1 MTQLAILTPTEK
13 RQFDAPPSF
22 TQADRHRYFSI
33 PAHLRPIVSRISR
46 IDNKIGFLLQWGY
59 FRASARFYPAD
70 QFKQRDIAYVKR
82 LLDCD
87 DVDLSQYVGTVVTRH
102 RQRILSTLGWQEADA
117 ADKEQLYQ
125 QAFRQARH
133 QDSPQDILFSLV
145 DTCWKY
151 QIALPSY
158 HVLSE
163 FITRSYNTAEQ
174 SLLSAVEDRL
184 SAANRTHLEGL
195 LQPVGRSTRATL
207 GITAYKTIDQSLQP
221 GRIASSIAIANL
233 FRDHFM
239 ALESAFGA
247 LSLGDK
253 ATRYYATWLQKADY
267 QQLSQFPNR
276 HKLYLYLLGFIQHQF
291 YQRQDSLVDVLL
303 KSVTAMNHRVR
314 RELGMLDKKA
324 KSERDQAIQTLS
336 TAYKSATQLAKDV
349 ISIVNSKNAT
359 PNEKYYKIEDL
370 VNDYQAID
378 DSDLALIDTLE
389 TQLLRE
395 SLHERYY
402 ALMEGE
408 SLKLQRRVS
417 GVIKALEFDPASDAI
432 ELLSAI
438 NHFKTTGG
446 ALGIHPPL
454 DFLSAQEISAVQRD
468 GTIVTSLYK
477 CLLFMHIAQAIKA
490 GRLNL
495 RYSYRYRAIQDYL
508 IDKKYWNANK
518 AQLLR
523 ETGLLQFAD
532 GNAYLESLK
541 KVIDDRYTDV
551 NKRFLA
557 GDNPHMSV
565 DEVGYCR
572 VRTPK
577 TDSDDTSF
585 ISSTLSQNGYIPILQ
600 VLKEVNRVCHFI
612 RSFKHLSS
620 KHHKMRPT
628 EEVLMA
634 GILGKGSNIGLGK
647 LASISAGI
655 REHTLH
661 NTVTWY
667 FDIDNIRSANR
678 KIVDLI
684 HRLALANNYLSQPSV
699 IHSSSDGRKVN
710 VAVDSLHAS
719 HSYKYFGKEKG
730 VTDYTFIDARQSL
743 FHNTVFSA
751 SDREAPYVIDGLVE
765 NPVPENQVHS
775 TDTHGFSESIFAATH
790 FIGVAFAPRLKNLGR
805 QKMYSFS
812 TRRTYQKKGYKLL
825 PSRTINSK
833 LILRH
838 WDDILRFMATIKTHH
853 ASASQLFKR
862 LSSYAKD
869 HPLYK
874 ALKEFGRI
882 IKTQFI
888 LTYYDNVELRQQIH
902 KQLNRVEQ
910 ANKFSH
916 AVFFDNDQAFQEGGR
931 DEQEISNACKLLLQ
945 NAIILWNYLYLSEM
959 VVNTPNQEE
968 RSSLVEAIRGGSVIT
983 WKHINLRGEYDF
995 RRKAA
1000 NDPQFDFRRIKALTI
1015 S

>member
-1 MTQLAILTPTEK
+1 MSELAILSPAEK
-13 RQFDAPPSF
+13 RQFDTPPSF
-22 TQADRHRYFSI
+22 NLADRHRYFSI
-33 PAHLRPIVSRISR
+33 PAHLRPILSRISR
-46 IDNKIGFLLQWGY
+46 LDNKIGFVLQWGY
-59 FRASARFYPAD
+59 FRADARFYPVE

-82 LLDCD
+82 LLNCTE
-87 DVDLSQYVGTVVTRH
+87 VDLSRYVGTVVTRH
-102 RQRILSTLGWQEADA
+102 RHRILSTLDWQEATAD
-117 ADKEQLYQ
+117 DKEQLLQ
-125 QAFRQARH
+125 QALRQARH
-133 QDSPQDILFSLV
+133 QDFPKDILYALV
-145 DTCWKY
+145 DACWKY
-151 QIALPSY
+151 QIVVPSY
-158 HVLSE
+158 HDLATL
-163 FITRSYNTAEQ
+163 ITRSYNVAEET
-174 SLLSAVEDRL
+174 LLSSVENALTTAD
-184 SAANRTHLEGL
+184 TEHLETL
-195 LQPVGRSTRATL
+195 LQPLGRSSRATL
-207 GITAYKTIDQSLQP
+207 AITSYKTIDQSLKP
-221 GRIASSIAIANL
+221 GRIAHNVAIVNV
-233 FRDHFM
+233 FREHFM
-239 ALESAFGA
+239 ALESAFKT

-253 ATRYYATWLQKADY
+253 ATRYYATWFQKADF

-276 HKLYLYLLGFIQHQF
+276 RKLYLHLLGFIKHQF

-303 KSVTAMNHRVR
+303 KSVTGTNHRVK
-314 RELGMLDKKA
+314 RELGVFDKKT
-324 KSERDQAIQTLS
+324 KSEQDQAIRALS
-336 TAYKSATQLAKDV
+336 AVHKSATQLAKDV
-349 ISIVNSKNAT
+349 IGIVNAKQAT
-359 PNEKYYKIEDL
+359 PNEKYYKIEAL
-370 VNDYQAID
+370 VNNYEAAGG
-378 DSDLALIDTLE
+378 SDLALIDKFE
-389 TQLLRE
+389 TQLQRG
-395 SLHERYY
+395 SLNDRYY
-402 ALMEGE
+402 ALMEKE
-408 SLKLQRRVS
+408 SIKLQRRVS
-417 GVIKALEFDPASDAI
+417 SVIRALEFDPTSDAK
-432 ELLSAI
+432 ELLAAI
-438 NHFKTTGG
+438 NYYRASGG
-446 ALGIHPPL
+446 VLGAHPPV
-454 DFLSAQEISAVQRD
+454 DFLSSQELTAVDRD
-468 GTIVTSLYK
+468 GTFVTSLYK
-477 CLLFMHIAQAIKA
+477 CLLFTHIAQAIKA

-508 IDKKYWNANK
+508 IDKKYWQANK

-523 ETGLLQFAD
+523 ETGLAQFAD
-532 GNAYLESLK
+532 GEAYLESLK
-541 KVIDDRYTDV
+541 QVIDNRYTDV
-551 NKRFLA
+551 NERFLA

-565 DEVGYCR
+565 DEAGYCR

-585 ISSTLSQNGYIPILQ
+585 ISSTLTQNGYIPILQ
-600 VLKEVNRVCHFI
+600 VLKEVNRLCHFI
-612 RSFKHLSS
+612 RSFKHLSP

-667 FDIDNIRSANR
+667 FDINNIRSANR

-719 HSYKYFGKEKG
+719 YSYKYFGKEKG

-765 NPVPENQVHS
+765 NSVAESQIHS

-790 FIGVAFAPRLKNLGR
+790 FIRVAFAPRLKNLGR

-825 PSRTINSK
+825 PSRTINRK

-838 WDDILRFMATIKTHH
+838 WDDILRFMATIRTHH

-888 LTYYDNVELRQQIH
+888 LTYYDDVELRQQIH

-945 NAIILWNYLYLSEM
+945 NSIILWNYLYLSEM
-959 VVNTPNQEE
+959 VVNTPNLEE
-968 RSSLVEAIRGGSVIT
+968 RSSLVQAIKGGSVIT

-1000 NDPQFDFRRIKALTI
+1000 NDSQFDFRRIKALRI